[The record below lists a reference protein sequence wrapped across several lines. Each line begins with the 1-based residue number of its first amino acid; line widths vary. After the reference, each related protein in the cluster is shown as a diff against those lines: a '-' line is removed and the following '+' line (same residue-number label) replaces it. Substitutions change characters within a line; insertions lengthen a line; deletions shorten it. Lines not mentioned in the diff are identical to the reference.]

1 MADLGDFTPSSFNLF
16 DQVVG
21 RYVPNPVSDPFT
33 RHAVLW
39 KDGRMVD
46 LNSLIDPSSGW
57 VLSEANGINDLGQ
70 IVGGGSLGAFILTP
84 LFYQKP

>member
-1 MADLGDFTPSSFNLF
+1 
-16 DQVVG
+16 
-21 RYVPNPVSDPFT
+21 
-33 RHAVLW
+33 
-39 KDGRMVD
+39 MVD